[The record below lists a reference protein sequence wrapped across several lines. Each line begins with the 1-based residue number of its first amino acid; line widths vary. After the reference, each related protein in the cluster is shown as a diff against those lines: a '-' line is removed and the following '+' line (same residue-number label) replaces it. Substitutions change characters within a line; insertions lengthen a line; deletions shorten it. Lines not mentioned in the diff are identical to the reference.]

1 MWGEVVKTIT
11 ISSDSTYLG
20 EGAGP
25 EDVDA
30 LAARIRELCP
40 GAEVRLLTTHHTS
53 ASMNSEC
60 PEEWCALIDQAFCEF
75 YL

>member
-1 MWGEVVKTIT
+1 MKTIT
-11 ISSDSTYLG
+11 ISSDPIYLG
-20 EGAGP
+20 EDAGP

-40 GAEVRLLTTHHTS
+40 EAEVRTLSSQLGSVKMS
-53 ASMNSEC
+53 AEC
-60 PEEWCALIDQAFCEF
+60 PEEWQALIDQAYEEF